1 MKFLA
6 TILTFFLFLSP
17 VTALSAEEVE
27 TEETPIVEEVKSE
40 ESEEIV
46 PGFTDEELDA
56 LINEKFLELVD
67 GSLTLVVGAWE
78 SFITVLGVSTFGGIL
93 VLVHYMLKRF
103 GLYNGLLRDNKSV
116 IDLLTREIA
125 AERKD
130 IDEMRKTF
138 MALLTMLN
146 IDPRVKTTLIDKLA
160 TGLSVDEF
168 AQVAKEIQVDTDT
181 QNIEEVASLLEQ
193 VSNVK

>member
-27 TEETPIVEEVKSE
+27 TEETPIVETVE
-40 ESEEIV
+40 EEPEEIV

-78 SFITVLGVSTFGGIL
+78 SFIAVLGVSTFGGIL

-103 GLYNGLLRDNKSV
+103 GLYNGLLRDNEKV
-116 IDLLTREIA
+116 IGLLTREIA